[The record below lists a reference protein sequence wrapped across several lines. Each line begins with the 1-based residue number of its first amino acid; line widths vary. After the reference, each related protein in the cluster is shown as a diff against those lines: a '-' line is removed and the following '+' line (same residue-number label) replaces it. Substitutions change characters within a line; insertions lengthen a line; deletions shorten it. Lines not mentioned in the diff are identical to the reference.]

1 MKDKQS
7 VIINKDEKQNKK
19 KILMKNKLY
28 NDLKI

>member
-19 KILMKNKLY
+19 KILIKNKLY